1 MFMIINGL
9 HITNV
14 PTKNEQ
20 PNKLINLD
28 INPNMNKL
36 YMELLPWK
44 EIASTVRYSK

>member
-20 PNKLINLD
+20 PNNLLNLD
-28 INPNMNKL
+28 IIQNSKKL